1 MPGCLVISGLQWGD
15 EGKGKVTD
23 LLSGEA
29 DLAVRFQGGANA
41 GHTVVV
47 EGRRV
52 VLHLIPSGIL
62 NPSCRCLVGPAVVVD
77 PETLVVEI
85 ESLRALG
92 VPVTPDRLLLSPR
105 ANLVLPWHHRLDQLR
120 EAARSSARIG
130 TTGRG
135 IGPAYEDLFGRN
147 GVRLA
152 ELLDR
157 DRLADRVARLL
168 PERNAL
174 IRHHGG
180 DPLDAEEVLA
190 PCLAAAD
197 RLGPFIRP
205 IEEELTG
212 ALSRGR
218 RMLLETAQGTL
229 LDVLHGTWPF
239 VTSSLTLAPAA
250 FPLLGIGI
258 PPSFGVLGVVK
269 AYTTRVGEGPFPSE
283 DRGALGQA
291 LRDRGQEYG
300 STTGRPRRCGLLDL
314 PSLRHAVRANGVT
327 ALAVTKMDVL
337 SGLAPTIPV
346 VRAWRHKG
354 RTLDLL
360 DPGIQGDPDLV
371 PVHEEWPLWE
381 GSLEG
386 IRCRE
391 DLPSG
396 ARVFLDRL
404 EAALAGRLLLGSTGP
419 ARESTCLL
427 ADPWR

>member
-23 LLSGEA
+23 LLSGDA

-47 EGRRV
+47 AGRRV

-77 PETLVVEI
+77 PETLVQEI
-85 ESLRALG
+85 ASLRTLG
-92 VPVTPDRLLLSPR
+92 VSVSPDRLLLSPR
-105 ANLVLPWHHRLDQLR
+105 ANLVLPWHRRLDQLR
-120 EAARSSARIG
+120 EAHRTSGRIG

-135 IGPAYEDLFGRN
+135 IGPAYEDLYGRT
-147 GVRLA
+147 GVRLVD
-152 ELLDR
+152 LKNP
-157 DRLADRVARLL
+157 DRLTARIAEML

-180 DPLDAEEVLA
+180 DPLDRDEVLA
-190 PCLAAAD
+190 PCLAAAEF
-197 RLGPFIRP
+197 LGPFIRP
-205 IEEELTG
+205 IEEELTR
-212 ALSRGR
+212 ALDQGR
-218 RMLLETAQGTL
+218 RVLLETAQGTL

-258 PPSFGVLGVVK
+258 PASFGVLGVVK

-283 DRGALGQA
+283 DHGSLGQA

-346 VRAWRHKG
+346 VRAWRLG
-354 RTLDLL
+354 GQTLDVLAPEAQ
-360 DPGIQGDPDLV
+360 DAPDLA

-386 IRCRE
+386 VRRWE

-396 ARVFLDRL
+396 AASFLERL
-404 EAALAGRLLLGSTGP
+404 SAALAVPLVLVSTGP